1 MGGMAV
7 NASETRSQQVLHGL
21 SNVLLSSRGGNDKLL
36 SLLQAKMQTV
46 VKMPITRQPS
56 DVGLIDDIL
65 AFTDDAWR
73 FEDFFPQLNLAA
85 MPSPSR
91 NRSPVNES
99 QQPWLPLDFLTFTRP
114 MSPLVLDTSDP
125 GPTGGPL

>member
-1 MGGMAV
+1 M
-7 NASETRSQQVLHGL
+7 RPQQVLHGL
-21 SNVLLSSRGGNDKLL
+21 SDVLLSSRGGNDKLL

-46 VKMPITRQPS
+46 IKMPLARQPS
-56 DVGLIDDIL
+56 EVDLFDDML
-65 AFTDDAWR
+65 ALTDESWR

-85 MPSPSR
+85 MPPPSR

-99 QQPWLPLDFLTFTRP
+99 QQPWLPLDFLSFIRP

-125 GPTGGPL
+125 GPTVGPL